1 MKSRIIGG
9 VLLAGA
15 MALGSAGVASADGP
29 GDGDAP
35 APRPASADELPAAP
49 GSTAQSAPTL
59 GEIPLSGNS
68 LSPLGT
74 LLGG

>member
-1 MKSRIIGG
+1 MKSKIVGG

-15 MALGSAGVASADGP
+15 MALSAAGVAAADGP

-35 APRPASADELPAAP
+35 APRPAPSA
-49 GSTAQSAPTL
+49 AQSAPAL
-59 GEIPLSGNS
+59 DRLPLSGNQ

-74 LLGG
+74 LLGT

>member
-15 MALGSAGVASADGP
+15 FALGSAGVASADGP

-35 APRPASADELPAAP
+35 APRPASAADLP
-49 GSTAQSAPTL
+49 GSSAQSTPAL
-59 GEIPLSGNS
+59 GEVPLSGNQ
-68 LSPLGT
+68 LSPLAT